1 MSAPST
7 TNERRHGDPLLP
19 LWRQRLSRIAALN
32 VFPSMAIPAVV
43 LALSFGL
50 ASTTPSSN
58 DGAGSARP
66 EELALPEPAEGGE
79 ERTENQTDAEPTTTT
94 TTTTTDPG
102 AVRAVVVAQLQQ
114 ALVTAGFPDLIV
126 VLEGEPVANAVV
138 RVTGAVPDEAARR
151 VALESVTEAA
161 TAAGLSRIVDN
172 IVLGEQASAASLRV
186 EVSRTRAVVSGIVA
200 STGDVQPLLDGL
212 GQVYRPEQID
222 VTGVQ
227 IDGKALDVSFVDV
240 VGEVSDGVLAD
251 RLTAVLTAALS
262 DLPSASVKVAT
273 VEPARVEVTLA
284 EILATSPLQF
294 ESGSDRLTGSA
305 EETLVA
311 IGEAL
316 VAFPAAALDVGGHTD
331 TQGDEFSNQ
340 ELSRRRAE
348 AVVARLRALGVSNEL
363 TATGYGELRPV
374 ITPEA
379 SDADRAV
386 NRRIEFR
393 LA

>member
-58 DGAGSARP
+58 DGAGSADS
-66 EELALPEPAEGGE
+66 EELAVPEPAEGGE

-200 STGDVQPLLDGL
+200 SAGDVQPLLDGL
-212 GQVYRPEQID
+212 DQVYRPEQID

-227 IDGKALDVSFVDV
+227 IDGKALEVSFVDV

-273 VEPARVEVTLA
+273 VEPARVEVTLD
-284 EILATSPLQF
+284 EILAASPLQF
-294 ESGSDRLTGSA
+294 ESGSDRLTGSGD
-305 EETLVA
+305 ETLVA

-316 VAFPAAALDVGGHTD
+316 AGFPAAALDVGGHTD
-331 TQGDEFSNQ
+331 TQGDEVSNQ

-348 AVVARLRALGVSNEL
+348 TVVARLRELGVSNEL
-363 TATGYGELRPV
+363 TATGYGELRPL

-379 SDADRAV
+379 SDADRAL

-393 LA
+393 LS